1 MITSDMIKE
10 GAAAIDVGINSVH
23 DPVTK
28 EDKVSWRCGLGR
40 YFSCYP
46 VVSWSLHIG
55 EDLDLVRTALARE
68 SCFGASRRWAVAC
81 CSAGCSSELHP
92 RHKAV
97 IISGTEMAKQ
107 IQREIQQEVDSW
119 VALRN
124 RRPQLSIIVVGDNP
138 ASHMYVRNKRR
149 ATSAIGICSELI
161 LKPKDVSQGE
171 LLDLTDQLNV
181 DPRVSGVL
189 VQLPLPDHVDERTVC
204 NELPQK
210 KMWMDFILS
219 TLEDCALISIPS
231 SWPLP
236 ELCGK

>member
-1 MITSDMIKE
+1 
-10 GAAAIDVGINSVH
+10 
-23 DPVTK
+23 
-28 EDKVSWRCGLGR
+28 
-40 YFSCYP
+40 
-46 VVSWSLHIG
+46 
-55 EDLDLVRTALARE
+55 
-68 SCFGASRRWAVAC
+68 
-81 CSAGCSSELHP
+81 
-92 RHKAV
+92 
-97 IISGTEMAKQ
+97 MAKQ

-189 VQLPLPDHVDERTVC
+189 VQLPLPGTRCSSLRPFWLGKRHLKSC
-204 NELPQK
+204 S
-210 KMWMDFILS
+210 I
-219 TLEDCALISIPS
+219 TLLLTYEICS
-231 SWPLP
+231 
-236 ELCGK
+236 EG